1 MAVPTGVEYSAAA
14 VIAANTAFL
23 DLLDAE
29 SGNATIKIRDASDVL
44 LATIPLDDPAGAVDA
59 ETGELT
65 LDIDGSD
72 DSADADGTAAYG
84 EICDGAGAVHC
95 ALPCQEGTVAVSGKL
110 VLQTL
115 SIVQGGTVVMYSAVI
130 T

>member
-1 MAVPTGVEYSAAA
+1 MAVPTGVEYAAA
-14 VIAANTAFL
+14 AIVAANTAFL

-29 SGNATIKIRDASDVL
+29 AGNATIKIRDASDVL

-59 ETGELT
+59 GTGELT

-72 DSADADGTAAYG
+72 DSADANGTAAYG
-84 EICDGAGAVHC
+84 EICDGAGAVLC
-95 ALPCQEGTVAVSGKL
+95 ALPCQAGSAPVSGKL

-115 SIVQGGTVVMYSAVI
+115 TIVAGGTVVLYSATI
-130 T
+130 S